1 MQKQQ
6 PLIHFYYEDFIS
18 YIKTQKS
25 IPGIQN
31 NSKKYTT
38 KYSKLNMK
46 NRTIHLESIF

>member
-31 NSKKYTT
+31 NSKKIYNQILQIE
-38 KYSKLNMK
+38 Y
-46 NRTIHLESIF
+46 EE